1 MNRRVKIWLGVLGG
15 MTSLVVALVILFDWN
30 WLKPYVEAQASAELG
45 RPVRIGHLD
54 VSLGREPVV
63 ILDRFEIGNPSEF
76 PAGSNLAE
84 FERMEFR
91 IDLARYIKTGQF
103 YFPAMTLHH
112 PVLKLEPGPVTGT
125 PNWLVG
131 PLDPR
136 STEAT
141 STAAPEIGQLTVHD
155 GLVHVVAPNAR
166 TDVDILIHTEPDP
179 NGGEQQIVV
188 SGSGRYAGAETRFEA
203 RAGSFAA
210 LRDVTARYPVDLQW
224 EIGATRIK
232 LAGTV
237 QNRTNLAGVDGKLE
251 LSGPDMSLL
260 FPILGLALPPTPP
273 YRIAGHV
280 WHSGTVIH
288 SDEFDGVVGSSDLS
302 GSIAVDTAGPRPVLV
317 GELNSGKTVLAD
329 LGGFVGAAPGKPDAP
344 NATKERKAVAA
355 KDAASDKALPARPVD
370 SMRMNE
376 MDAHIV
382 YRAKRLD
389 SDYLP
394 LDDLMAKLDLE
405 NGRLRLQPLNFGIGK
420 GRIATTVDVDA
431 TKTPPRWN
439 IDAEFRNVEL
449 KSILQK
455 IGNLGG
461 AGVIGGRAKIT
472 GSGQSAADV
481 LDSADGRVTLAMTQ
495 GEISALL
502 TELAGLDLLE
512 ALGFSISGKDKTFP
526 IRCMV
531 VDGELQKGVLKTN
544 TFVVDTTDTN
554 IGGAGSLNFRDET
567 LNLRLEA
574 HPKDVSLLAFRAP
587 VHVRGTLKKPTV
599 GIDAAKTG
607 ARGAAMIA
615 LGVLLTPLA
624 ALIPTIELGL
634 GQDSD
639 CAGLIAQAQAVQ
651 KNPRKGPVLEKGTP
665 PQTSAIPEA
674 RPPSRAIEPRAGVK
688 GGGRD

>member
-1 MNRRVKIWLGVLGG
+1 MNRRAKIWLGVLGG
-15 MTSLVVALVILFDWN
+15 LSALIVAVVVLFDWN
-30 WLKPYVEAQASAELG
+30 WFKPYVEAQASAELG
-45 RPVRIGHLD
+45 RPVKIGNLHVKLA
-54 VSLGREPVV
+54 REPVV

-76 PAGSNLAE
+76 PAGSKLAD

-91 IDLARYIKTGQF
+91 VDLARYFDTGQI

-112 PVLKLEPGPVTGT
+112 PVLRLEPGPVTGT

-136 STEAT
+136 SAEAT

-155 GLVHVVAPNAR
+155 GLVHVVDPKSK
-166 TDVDILIHTEPDP
+166 TDVDILIHTEAAPQ
-179 NGGEQQIVV
+179 GGEQQIVV
-188 SGSGRYAGAETRFEA
+188 SGSGRYAAAETKFEV

-210 LRDVTARYPVDLQW
+210 LRDTTARYPVDLEWQ
-224 EIGATRIK
+224 IGATRIK

-237 QNRTNLAGVDGKLE
+237 QNRTNLAGVDGRLE

-260 FPILGLALPPTPP
+260 FPILGLALPTTPP
-273 YRIAGHV
+273 YKIAGHV
-280 WHSGTVIH
+280 WQSGTVIH
-288 SDEFDGVVGSSDLS
+288 FDKFDGIVGSSDLS

-329 LGGFVGAAPGKPDAP
+329 LAGFVGATPGKADAP

-382 YRAKRLD
+382 YRAKRLE

-420 GRIATTVDVDA
+420 GRIVTTVDVDA

-449 KSILQK
+449 KRILQK
-455 IGNLGG
+455 IGGNLGG
-461 AGVIGGRAKIT
+461 AGMIGGRAKIAGT
-472 GSGQSAADV
+472 GSSASDV

-512 ALGFSISGKDKTFP
+512 ALGFSISGKDRTFP

-531 VDGELQKGVLKTN
+531 VDGEMQKGVLKTN

-554 IGGAGSLNFRDET
+554 IGGVGSLNFRDET
-567 LNLRLEA
+567 LNFRLEA

-599 GIDAAKTG
+599 GIDAATTG

-634 GQDSD
+634 GKDSD

-651 KNPRKGPVLEKGTP
+651 KNPRKGPVIDKSLP
-665 PQTSAIPEA
+665 PQTSAVPDA
-674 RPPSRAIEPRAGVK
+674 GPTPRANQEVQ

>member
-1 MNRRVKIWLGVLGG
+1 MNRRAKIWLGVLGG
-15 MTSLVVALVILFDWN
+15 LSALIVAVVVLFDWN
-30 WLKPYVEAQASAELG
+30 WFKPYVEAQASAELG
-45 RPVRIGHLD
+45 RPVKIRNLHVKLA
-54 VSLGREPVV
+54 REPVV

-76 PAGSNLAE
+76 PAGSKLAD

-91 IDLARYIKTGQF
+91 VDLARYFDTGQI

-112 PVLKLEPGPVTGT
+112 PVLRLEPGPVTGT

-136 STEAT
+136 SAEAT

-155 GLVHVVAPNAR
+155 GLVHVVDPKSK
-166 TDVDILIHTEPDP
+166 TDVDILIHTEAAPQ
-179 NGGEQQIVV
+179 GGEQQIVV
-188 SGSGRYAGAETRFEA
+188 SGSGRYAAAETKFEV

-210 LRDVTARYPVDLQW
+210 LRDTTARYPVDLEWQ
-224 EIGATRIK
+224 IGATRIK

-237 QNRTNLAGVDGKLE
+237 QNRTNLAGVDGRLE

-260 FPILGLALPPTPP
+260 FPILGLALPTTPP
-273 YRIAGHV
+273 YKIAGHV
-280 WHSGTVIH
+280 WQSGTVIH
-288 SDEFDGVVGSSDLS
+288 FDKFDGIVGSSDLS

-329 LGGFVGAAPGKPDAP
+329 LAGFVGATPGKADAP

-382 YRAKRLD
+382 YRAKRLE

-420 GRIATTVDVDA
+420 GRIVTTVDVDA

-449 KSILQK
+449 KRILQK
-455 IGNLGG
+455 IGGNLGG
-461 AGVIGGRAKIT
+461 AGMIGGRAKIAGT
-472 GSGQSAADV
+472 GSSASDV

-512 ALGFSISGKDKTFP
+512 ALGFSISGAGPSVFAL
-526 IRCMV
+526 C
-531 VDGELQKGVLKTN
+531 DGEETARKVAAAVAAVFASVPIKATPYVSRINPKGV
-544 TFVVDTTDTN
+544 
-554 IGGAGSLNFRDET
+554 
-567 LNLRLEA
+567 
-574 HPKDVSLLAFRAP
+574 
-587 VHVRGTLKKPTV
+587 HVLS
-599 GIDAAKTG
+599 
-607 ARGAAMIA
+607 
-615 LGVLLTPLA
+615 
-624 ALIPTIELGL
+624 E
-634 GQDSD
+634 S
-639 CAGLIAQAQAVQ
+639 
-651 KNPRKGPVLEKGTP
+651 
-665 PQTSAIPEA
+665 
-674 RPPSRAIEPRAGVK
+674 
-688 GGGRD
+688 

>member
-1 MNRRVKIWLGVLGG
+1 MNRRAKIWLGVLGG
-15 MTSLVVALVILFDWN
+15 LSALIVVVVVMFDWN
-30 WLKPYVEAQASAELG
+30 WFKPYIEAQASAELG
-45 RPVRIGHLD
+45 RPVKIGNLNVKLAH
-54 VSLGREPVV
+54 EPVV

-76 PAGSNLAE
+76 PEGSNLAD

-91 IDLARYIKTGQF
+91 IDLARFVKTGQF
-103 YFPAMTLHH
+103 FFPTMTLHH
-112 PVLKLEPGPVTGT
+112 PILKLEPGPVTGT

-136 STEAT
+136 SAEAT
-141 STAAPEIGQLTVHD
+141 STAAPEIGQLTVHN
-155 GLVHVVAPNAR
+155 GLVHVVDPKSN
-166 TDVDILIHTEPDP
+166 TDLDILIHTEPDP
-179 NGGEQQIVV
+179 KGGEQQIVV
-188 SGSGRYAGAETRFEA
+188 NGSGRYAATQTKFEA

-210 LRDVTARYPVDLQW
+210 LRDVTARYPIDLLW

-260 FPILGLALPPTPP
+260 FPILGLVLPQTPP
-273 YRIAGHV
+273 YKVAGHV
-280 WHSGTVIH
+280 WHSGTVVH
-288 SDEFDGVVGSSDLS
+288 FDKFDGIVGSSDLS

-329 LGGFVGAAPGKPDAP
+329 LGGFVGATPGKPDAP

-355 KDAASDKALPARPVD
+355 KDAASDKALPARSVD

-382 YRAKRLD
+382 YRAKRLE

-431 TKTPPRWN
+431 TKIPPRWN
-439 IDAEFRNVEL
+439 IDAEFRSVEL
-449 KSILQK
+449 KRILQK

-461 AGVIGGRAKIT
+461 AGVIGGRAKIN

-526 IRCMV
+526 VRCMV

-554 IGGAGSLNFRDET
+554 IGGGGSLNFRDET

-599 GIDAAKTG
+599 GIDAGTTA

-651 KNPRKGPVLEKGTP
+651 KNPRKGPVIDKTVP
-665 PQTSAIPEA
+665 PQTSAVPDA
-674 RPPSRAIEPRAGVK
+674 SPLPRANRDVQ

>member
-1 MNRRVKIWLGVLGG
+1 MSRRAKIWLGILGG
-15 MTSLVVALVILFDWN
+15 LSAMIVAVVVLFDWN
-30 WLKPYVEAQASAELG
+30 WFKPYVEAQASAELG
-45 RPVRIGHLD
+45 RPVKIGNLD
-54 VSLGREPVV
+54 VRLAREPVV

-76 PAGSNLAE
+76 PEGSKLAD

-91 IDLARYIKTGQF
+91 IDLARYFDTGQI
-103 YFPAMTLHH
+103 YFPEMTLHH
-112 PVLKLEPGPVTGT
+112 PVLRLEPGPVTGT

-136 STEAT
+136 SAEAT
-141 STAAPEIGQLTVHD
+141 STAAPEIGHLTVHD
-155 GLVHVVAPNAR
+155 GLVHIVDPRTKTEVDVLIRTEAAPQ
-166 TDVDILIHTEPDP
+166 
-179 NGGEQQIVV
+179 GGEQQIVV
-188 SGSGRYAGAETRFEA
+188 SGSGHYAATETRFEV

-210 LRDVTARYPVDLQW
+210 LRDVTARYPVDLAWQ
-224 EIGATRIK
+224 IGATRIT

-237 QNRTNLAGVDGKLE
+237 QNRTNLAGVDGRLE

-260 FPILGLALPPTPP
+260 FPILGLALPQTPP
-273 YRIAGHV
+273 YKVAGHV

-288 SDEFDGVVGSSDLS
+288 FDKFDGIVGSSDLS

-329 LGGFVGAAPGKPDAP
+329 LGGFVGATPGRPDAP

-382 YRAKRLD
+382 YRAKRLE

-449 KSILQK
+449 KRILQK

-526 IRCMV
+526 VRCMV

-599 GIDAAKTG
+599 GIDAGATG

-615 LGVLLTPLA
+615 LGVVLTPLA

-634 GQDSD
+634 GEDSD
-639 CAGLIAQAQAVQ
+639 CAGLIAQAQAAQ
-651 KNPRKGPVLEKGTP
+651 KNPRKGPVIDKTRP
-665 PQTSAIPEA
+665 PQTSAVPDA
-674 RPPSRAIEPRAGVK
+674 SPSPRANQGVQ